1 MPDHPI
7 SINLAWI
14 VHRLLTNHR
23 GWSVDELMQ
32 ELGIADRTYRKY
44 RRILQ
49 TEFEPLIR
57 SNGSSMVHEIDDG
70 HCRYLRIVELEPE
83 EGPRDP
89 KAFTARVA
97 ALHFSKMLLGF
108 LGQTDVSQAVEDIL
122 LDFEYSLKDRP
133 FVLGH
138 ILRNVDRI
146 FFQLPDAP
154 KDYSEKNEVITT
166 LLHALVYT
174 RRVSVKYSSASFDD
188 LSLELEPLTLAVY
201 RSGLYLIARGVGYED
216 TRIYAVDR
224 IHVANLLDT
233 KFNYPSNHD
242 YTPEEYTEGSF
253 GIYRGNSDTRIDFEL
268 VFDDEKWLKL
278 YITER
283 RWHPSQTFEDLEDG
297 RLKMTFSV
305 TTDVEVWPW
314 IRRFGSQVEVLSPE
328 MEEAAAD

>member
-14 VHRLLTNHR
+14 VNRLLTNHR
-23 GWSVDELMQ
+23 GWSVEDIKQ

-49 TEFEPLIR
+49 TEFRPLIR
-57 SNGSSMVHEIDDG
+57 SNGTPMVQEVDDG
-70 HCRYLRIVELEPE
+70 QTRYLRIVELESE

-122 LDFEYSLKDRP
+122 TDFEYSLNDRP

-154 KDYSEKNEVITT
+154 KDYSGKNGVITS

-174 RRVSVKYSSASFDD
+174 RRVSVDYSSASFDD
-188 LSLELEPLTLAVY
+188 LKLDLEPLTLAVY

-216 TRIYAVDR
+216 IRIYAVDR
-224 IHVANLLDT
+224 IHEARLLRE
-233 KFNYPSNHD
+233 KFDYPKHHE

-253 GIYRGNSDTRIDFEL
+253 GIYRSNSNTRTNFEL
-268 VFDDEKWLKL
+268 IFDDEKWLKL

-283 RWHPSQTFEDLEDG
+283 QWHPSQSFETLDDG
-297 RLKMTFSV
+297 RLKMSFAV

-314 IRRFGSQVEVLSPE
+314 IRRFGSQVEVIEPE
-328 MEEAAAD
+328 VEDAAAD